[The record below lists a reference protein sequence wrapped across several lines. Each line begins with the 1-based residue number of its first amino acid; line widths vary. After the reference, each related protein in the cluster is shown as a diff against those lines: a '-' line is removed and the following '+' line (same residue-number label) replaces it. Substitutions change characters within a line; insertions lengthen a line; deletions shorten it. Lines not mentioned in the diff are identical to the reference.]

1 MSICLLLKL
10 IGCFGSKLLIR
21 KSEASKNN
29 LFTWPCQLLIMLMM
43 RWRSFSWISVFRLW
57 RLGWSWCSVRTDLM
71 KRILTSGGHFLQT
84 EKYFNIRQ
92 ETRNLSFLVCIYGQK
107 VILRIIYGQHR
118 KWKCRNLIL
127 RWSAENCLSTS
138 EHLLWLGFLL
148 QYHIKSFKVQTWNHF
163 QIYSCLFCIL
173 VKFSDKLFDIYS

>member
-84 EKYFNIRQ
+84 EKYFNIRKRQ
-92 ETRNLSFLVCIYGQK
+92 GIYHSWCAFMDRKSSWELFMAKTGNGNVET
-107 VILRIIYGQHR
+107 
-118 KWKCRNLIL
+118 
-127 RWSAENCLSTS
+127 
-138 EHLLWLGFLL
+138 
-148 QYHIKSFKVQTWNHF
+148 
-163 QIYSCLFCIL
+163 LFCVGQPRTVCQHQNICFDLDSSYNIISKVSKYKHEIIFKSIL
-173 VKFSDKLFDIYS
+173 VYFVFL